1 MPQEMRLF
9 ESRAFLL
16 LLAGASCL
24 FGWLLLPFFD
34 VILWAVVIGVLFSP
48 LNRNLSL
55 RFGLDMGLPMSA
67 AEVGKILGMTA
78 DEVTVREAEALK
90 KLRNQE

>member
-1 MPQEMRLF
+1 MEDTAYFQMRQRI
-9 ESRAFLL
+9 SDLL
-16 LLAGASCL
+16 SGLEETDAKL
-24 FGWLLLPFFD
+24 
-34 VILWAVVIGVLFSP
+34 
-48 LNRNLSL
+48 LSL

-78 DEVTVREAEALK
+78 DEVTAREAEALK